1 MITTTKPVM
10 SRSVDEGCAI
20 LPEREGRFWVVLRGE
35 DALAKHERFQP
46 REDTVLKPIASHH
59 LGMLG
64 LPA

>member
-1 MITTTKPVM
+1 M
-10 SRSVDEGCAI
+10 GGAI

-35 DALAKHERFQP
+35 DALAKRERFQP
-46 REDTVLKPIASHH
+46 REDRVLEPIAGHH